1 MSFILY
7 PFLPPTSLTVF
18 LTEDPLVSFLSGD
31 QMFIVHPNEPI
42 PSINFSCNATG
53 FPNLQIQWFHNDNL
67 VLLDNEYFTTENI
80 TTPDEN
86 GLTTAV
92 QSNLRAKAPRLA
104 NSGKIT
110 CQASIVY
117 NREENGEMGEDA
129 DTSNSLSRS
138 LTVLGVYIP
147 QALKALL

>member
-7 PFLPPTSLTVF
+7 PFLSSTSLTVF
-18 LTEDPLVSFLSGD
+18 LLTEDPLVSFLSGD
-31 QMFIVHPNEPI
+31 QMYIIHPNEPI
-42 PSINFSCNATG
+42 PSVTFSCDATG
-53 FPNLQIQWFHNDNL
+53 FPHLQIQWFHNDNL
-67 VLLDNEYFTTENI
+67 VLPENEDFTTENV

-86 GLTTAV
+86 GLTTAA
-92 QSNLRAKAPRLA
+92 QSNLTAKAPRLA

-138 LTVLGVYIP
+138 LTVLGLY
-147 QALKALL
+147 LKP

>member
-1 MSFILY
+1 M
-7 PFLPPTSLTVF
+7 
-18 LTEDPLVSFLSGD
+18 
-31 QMFIVHPNEPI
+31 
-42 PSINFSCNATG
+42 
-53 FPNLQIQWFHNDNL
+53 
-67 VLLDNEYFTTENI
+67 
-80 TTPDEN
+80 
-86 GLTTAV
+86 
-92 QSNLRAKAPRLA
+92 AKAPRLA

-110 CQASIVY
+110 CQASIEY